1 MRRAALHKRGLVTH
15 TLCSLMRQAVPKYR
29 PMDAR
34 TVRRM
39 NWLLLAIIVAGS
51 VRLNLLVQAL
61 PYGRAN
67 SVKTAETALS
77 SFLAEVD
84 YPASLLFA
92 RFRDQVLAQLPVR
105 SCLTYRGKKIIIVD
119 PTPYPKRSRRGKK
132 KRQMQ
137 FIGRVKVFLKD
148 KLGRQR
154 DTTCPGYLDIWAG
167 LLLQRRQ
174 VLPLARKLCS
184 SAHPKFVS
192 QNLLEES
199 VIWQALAAV
208 GWKAILVAD
217 RGFRRKALL
226 IKLLLRRVDFVIRMA
241 DNIHVLYQGQ
251 WRNVLETARQ
261 VQPIGQVVWK
271 EGKERAIPCRAV
283 VFRAQLREEGDDPKE
298 ANPEVNLVILF
309 PLVGAKEPLILAT
322 SLSVHRL
329 KEVREVVRLYE
340 YRWAIETTF
349 ENMKRDLHLDE
360 FMVRDWV
367 AIERLLWAGA
377 MAYSLLIVLYLDARE
392 ESYRLLE
399 EVMQLL
405 RQWAVMGKE
414 LTVGKLREALALDH
428 TDHHEQWLAALQEVT

>member
-1 MRRAALHKRGLVTH
+1 
-15 TLCSLMRQAVPKYR
+15 MRQAVPKYR

-39 NWLLLAIIVAGS
+39 HWLILAIILAGS

-61 PYGRAN
+61 PYGPAD

-77 SFLAEVD
+77 SFLAAVD

-92 RFRDQVLAQLPVR
+92 RFRDQVLAQWPAR
-105 SCLTYRGKKIIIVD
+105 SGVTYRGKKIVIVD
-119 PTPYPKRSRRGKK
+119 PTPYPKRSRRGKE

-137 FIGRVKVFLKD
+137 YIGRVKVFLKD
-148 KLGRQR
+148 RQQEATR
-154 DTTCPGYLDIWAG
+154 PGYLDIWAG
-167 LLLQRRQ
+167 LLLKGRQ
-174 VLPLARKLCS
+174 VLPLARKLS
-184 SAHPKFVS
+184 SSVHPRFVS
-192 QNLLEES
+192 QNLLEEA

-208 GWKAILVAD
+208 AWKAILVSD

-226 IKLLLRRVDFVIRMA
+226 IKLLFRRVDFVIRMA

-271 EGKERAIPCRAV
+271 EGKEQAIPCRAV
-283 VFRAQLREEGDDPKE
+283 VFRAQLREEEEDMKE

-309 PLVGAKEPLILAT
+309 PLVSAKEPLILAT
-322 SLSVHRL
+322 SLPVHKL
-329 KEVREVVRLYE
+329 KEVREVVKIYE

-360 FMVRDWV
+360 FMVRDWA

-377 MAYSLLIVLYLDARE
+377 MAYTLLVALYLDARE
-392 ESYRLLE
+392 EGRRFLE

-405 RQWAVMGKE
+405 RQRAVMGKQ

-428 TDHHEQWLAALQEVT
+428 TDHHEEWLLALQGVT